1 MQKGIYILLYELTNV
16 VKEKINLEKRKFLC
30 FTNNNKTNTTKKLSP
45 RKMIDIYQI
54 INNAYEI
61 RINSDIIKCMHQY
74 IEENNIQKLFNVIM
88 KNNNYLFLDEITRT
102 LLLNEQ

>member
-1 MQKGIYILLYELTNV
+1 
-16 VKEKINLEKRKFLC
+16 
-30 FTNNNKTNTTKKLSP
+30 
-45 RKMIDIYQI
+45 MIDIYQI

-102 LLLNEQ
+102 LLLNEQWWNIQCPNTQWQINMHWLSPADEQT